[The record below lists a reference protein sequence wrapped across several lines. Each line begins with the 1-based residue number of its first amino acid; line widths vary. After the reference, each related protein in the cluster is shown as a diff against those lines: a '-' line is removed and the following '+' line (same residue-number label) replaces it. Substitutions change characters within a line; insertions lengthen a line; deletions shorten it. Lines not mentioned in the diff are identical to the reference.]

1 MAGID
6 DYFSRRTKSKF
17 QTKINKII
25 HDAKQFN
32 EKIDNF
38 IKKTEYEQS
47 LPPIRL
53 NRGIMRK
60 MIERDKKIRNERI
73 RRENQKRYELAKQ
86 QYELD
91 IHNIMEELIQIK
103 EK

>member
-1 MAGID
+1 MTGID

-17 QTKINKII
+17 QIKINKII
-25 HDAKQFN
+25 RDAKQFN
-32 EKIDNF
+32 EKIDHF

-53 NRGIMRK
+53 NRGVMRK
-60 MIERDKKIRNERI
+60 MVECDKKVKNERI

-86 QYELD
+86 QYETEL
-91 IHNIMEELIQIK
+91 HNIMEKLIQIK